1 MNTAEKWVT
10 TIDALVAAI
19 AAILDKRCLLGE
31 LRSGAVGPCAE
42 NRTGKWRG
50 LTHKRGAQ
58 R

>member
-42 NRTGKWRG
+42 EWHRQE
-50 LTHKRGAQ
+50 A
-58 R
+58 